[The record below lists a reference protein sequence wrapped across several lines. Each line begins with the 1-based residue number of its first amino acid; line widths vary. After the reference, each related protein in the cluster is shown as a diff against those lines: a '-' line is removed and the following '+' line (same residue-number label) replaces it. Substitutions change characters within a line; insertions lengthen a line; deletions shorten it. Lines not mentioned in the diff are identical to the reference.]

1 MGFWAKCR
9 MDGVDG
15 WVSGWI
21 LRLLWLL
28 RFEILPCFG
37 QSRPCQSKLEDSTV
51 QLGGKEMWIISSFCY
66 KINKHPHGLTIWW
79 GRKCVASF
87 DGWWFVFPFSL
98 GLQDGCSVHLR
109 KMQKNVENTALVA
122 KMQFVNWKYT
132 VVGCVNLQ
140 SIQHT
145 LNILNL
151 GFISSVEH
159 MFQLKQ
165 VGAF

>member
-1 MGFWAKCR
+1 MASL
-9 MDGVDG
+9 MVDG
-15 WVSGWI
+15 
-21 LRLLWLL
+21 LFFL
-28 RFEILPCFG
+28 
-37 QSRPCQSKLEDSTV
+37 
-51 QLGGKEMWIISSFCY
+51 
-66 KINKHPHGLTIWW
+66 
-79 GRKCVASF
+79 
-87 DGWWFVFPFSL
+87 FPL
-98 GLQDGCSVHLR
+98 GLQDGCSVHLW

-132 VVGCVNLQ
+132 VVGCVHLQ

-165 VGAF
+165 VGAFVVDNGGLIKRKQNDNNCE